1 MKVLAL
7 VSSKGGSGKSTIA
20 AYVAVAAVQAGKRVV
35 ILDADPQ
42 GSLSAWSGRRQ
53 TGDVGVISIEP
64 SKVPEAVKRI
74 RERGTVDLVVVDT
87 AGVEDA
93 GAVVVARAA
102 DLVLVPCK
110 PTQFDIDG
118 VTNTAA
124 KLSKFGVPFSIVISQ
139 VPSGPRDRA
148 REAAVKIAKLGRICP
163 RFTTIRVAYGD
174 ALDEGQGITEYDPG
188 SKAAQEIEG
197 LWAWIQ
203 ETDSDAAR
211 KS

>member
-53 TGDVGVISIEP
+53 AGDVGVISIEP
-64 SKVPEAVKRI
+64 NKVPEAVKRI